1 MAFRASPFFVP
12 SATPWPAVR
21 VESGIFPTA
30 RAYWRRQSGLWGLRY
45 TTDLAEKAGTA
56 MYETDPADRFEA
68 ALRLSEDDPVRGA
81 EALDSIVAS
90 NEYDLDERFE
100 AALRLSEV
108 DPVRAAD
115 RLRSIAASKE
125 FDRDTRD
132 EAAHRLSELE
142 LA

>member
-1 MAFRASPFFVP
+1 MIAPQRRIEPGRGVV
-12 SATPWPAVR
+12 VR
-21 VESGIFPTA
+21 VRSGTFPMAGGGLAASECTCA
-30 RAYWRRQSGLWGLRY
+30 RADN
-45 TTDLAEKAGTA
+45 TTDLAEKVGTA
-56 MYETDPADRFEA
+56 MYETDPDDRFEA

-81 EALDSIVAS
+81 EALDRIVSS
-90 NEYDLDERFE
+90 NEYDSDERFE

-108 DPVRAAD
+108 DPVRAAA
-115 RLRSIAASKE
+115 RLRGICASDE